1 MQFYIETELRYPDFI
16 ALKSDVFIVHDPADL
31 PQGFLKWQ
39 HDNVYNWLNESGY
52 WYSGE
57 LEISDEQQKF
67 IDDNNLAGMQ
77 DEVVVGIEI
86 KM

>member
-16 ALKSDVFIVHDPADL
+16 ALKSDLFIVHNPADL

-57 LEISDEQQKF
+57 LKSAMSKKSSLTTTTL
-67 IDDNNLAGMQ
+67 LACRMKWWS
-77 DEVVVGIEI
+77 V
-86 KM
+86 